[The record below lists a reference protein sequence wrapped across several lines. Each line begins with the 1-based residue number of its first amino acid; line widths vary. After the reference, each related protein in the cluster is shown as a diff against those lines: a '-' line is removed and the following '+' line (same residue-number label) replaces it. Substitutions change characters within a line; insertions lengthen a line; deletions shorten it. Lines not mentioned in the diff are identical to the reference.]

1 VECGVKSRGQV
12 EVVSTP
18 TPVSRWIFREISY
31 ALGISQVERIFVGGF
46 DEISG
51 VGMRFT

>member
-1 VECGVKSRGQV
+1 VECGVKSRGQVEV

-31 ALGISQVERIFVGGF
+31 ALGISQEHEFVGGLS
-46 DEISG
+46 EIFGIGS
-51 VGMRFT
+51 